1 MNGTLGAEPTDYEL
15 KVQDSV
21 SGSVSTAF
29 RKTLPDEGTLKLEIL
44 ADGGVVAE
52 REASAESSS
61 VADSWSPR
69 GGGTR
74 GSSREEPSGGTAP
87 SWHH

>member
-1 MNGTLGAEPTDYEL
+1 VNGTLGAEPTDYEL
-15 KVQDSV
+15 KVKDSV

-87 SWHH
+87 S

>member
-1 MNGTLGAEPTDYEL
+1 MNGTLGTEPTDYEL
-15 KVQDSV
+15 TVKDSV
-21 SGSVSTAF
+21 SGSVSAAF

-52 REASAESSS
+52 REASAESTS
-61 VADSWSPR
+61 VAVSWSPQ

-74 GSSREEPSGGTAP
+74 GSSRGEPSGGTAP